1 MKVVKNIGGLKMEI
15 YHTKDITKDK
25 DINLT
30 TDDRY
35 DVEVIKVKL
44 LEVCEDNII
53 KYNDKY
59 CIRKEL
65 AHTSIFYVIIVLVKW
80 SY

>member
-35 DVEVIKVKL
+35 DIEVIKVKL

-53 KYNDKY
+53 KYSDKH
-59 CIRKEL
+59 CITKEL